1 MVVVSE
7 KFPAVLGKFNGKG
20 KGKGNFY
27 SGQGKFGEKSLVG
40 EMFSTSGNSCLEL
53 FLLSYN

>member
-7 KFPAVLGKFNGKG
+7 KFPAVLGKFNG

-40 EMFSTSGNSCLEL
+40 EMFCTSGNYICEP
-53 FLLSYN
+53 LL